1 MIVYQITKEC
11 VVSFRENSRSTEIC
25 LNEGDYIFLSENKV
39 YLKKDFNYNSGS
51 YHYES
56 FYLLTDIY
64 YKKTILTGVD
74 EHNRIQTDFI
84 WTWEKNQNIINPVI
98 NRTQSVIFEK
108 DGEIEY
114 AKEFLKDVSVEW
126 NRDKK
131 INDLIGK

>member
-1 MIVYQITKEC
+1 MIVYQIINDC
-11 VVSFRENSRSTEIC
+11 VVSFREKQDRSTEIC
-25 LNEGDYIFLSENKV
+25 LYEGDFIFLSENKV
-39 YLKKDFNYNSGS
+39 YLKKNFNYDSGS

-64 YKKTILTGVD
+64 YKRTILKHVNGQL
-74 EHNRIQTDFI
+74 EKDFI
-84 WTWEKNQNIINPVI
+84 WTWEKEQNIINPVI

-114 AKEFLKDVSVEW
+114 AKEFLKDVSLEW

-131 INDLIGK
+131 INDLINK

>member
-1 MIVYQITKEC
+1 MIVYQIIKDC
-11 VVSFRENSRSTEIC
+11 VVSFRENDKSTEIC
-25 LNEGDYIFLSENKV
+25 LHEGDFIFLSENKI
-39 YLKKDFNYNSGS
+39 YIKEDFNYNLG
-51 YHYES
+51 YYKFKS

-64 YKKTILTGVD
+64 YKRTIITGLD
-74 EHNRIQTDFI
+74 EFDKIQTDFI

-98 NRTQSVIFEK
+98 NRIESIIFEK

-131 INDLIGK
+131 INDLINK